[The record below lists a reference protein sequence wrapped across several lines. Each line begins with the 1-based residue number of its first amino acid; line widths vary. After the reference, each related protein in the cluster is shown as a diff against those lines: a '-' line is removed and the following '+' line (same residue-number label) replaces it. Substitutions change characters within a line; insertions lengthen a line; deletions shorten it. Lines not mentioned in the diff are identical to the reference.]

1 MTIDLISDMISNP
14 TSNPI
19 SNQTSKMISDPTSL
33 LINLQSSEDA
43 HRSRGTDRGEII
55 FCYAHPEQI
64 VEILMHLKH
73 TVFRKDGNA
82 QLLEETL
89 MQAGLRRTR

>member
-1 MTIDLISDMISNP
+1 MTIDLISDMISNT
-14 TSNPI
+14 TSNAI
-19 SNQTSKMISDPTSL
+19 SNQTSNMISDPTSL

-43 HRSRGTDRGEII
+43 YLSRGTDRGEII

-64 VEILMHLKH
+64 AEMLMHLKN

-89 MQAGLRRTR
+89 MGAGLRRTR